1 MTPEKEIRDLR
12 EALAASP
19 ENVLINKLRGVP
31 GHEAELEREVQTL
44 MRTEPNDLD
53 LKAALIEVYF
63 AQGKNSACL
72 IVYEELGHPEL
83 LSPETRIL
91 IAKCYLKD
99 GDQQRAGQLPTLIS
113 TTSTNLTSTT
123 RKTTE

>member
-1 MTPEKEIRDLR
+1 MIPDKEIRDLR

-19 ENVLINKLRGVP
+19 ENAYIRRLLINKLRGVP

-44 MRTEPNDLD
+44 MRAEPNDLD

-72 IVYEELGHPEL
+72 IVYEELGHPAL

-91 IAKCYLKD
+91 IATGRRRARPRLPPD
-99 GDQQRAGQLPTLIS
+99 FRLRAGYRQHRL
-113 TTSTNLTSTT
+113 
-123 RKTTE
+123 RR